1 MNDVIQESEKE
12 LALTVED
19 RGCIDPF
26 RLLSESERRR
36 HLDTYRSHLEAR
48 NGRIGLEDLTLSRRE
63 DFLSALKS
71 DPIESQLELD
81 SDAFYERFEGRGR
94 PNVDARILWLLAV
107 ARANEGES
115 YGAAL
120 ELERFVRQGRQE
132 TDPEQLYVFME
143 EQYHGRLL
151 EECCRTL
158 GLDIRIK
165 SPRLGILVMCRMICY
180 LPDRLRSPL
189 VLCSEAIGTAIFRFL
204 LSRTHLFSDQPEV
217 ESRLRTLLTEI
228 WRDEVLHVAFLRAR
242 MGPTAIRAARRL
254 LPIVVSGLVSAV
266 PELAEQGCGA
276 AELMRGLQR
285 GIEIPPGIEWLSPDL
300 PVPA

>member
-1 MNDVIQESEKE
+1 MKDANHEPQKGIVPTAEG
-12 LALTVED
+12 
-19 RGCIDPF
+19 RGYMDPF

-36 HLDTYRSHLEAR
+36 HLDAYQSHLEVR

-63 DFLSALKS
+63 DFFSALAA
-71 DPIESQLELD
+71 DPIESRLELD

-94 PNVDARILWLLAV
+94 PNVDARILWLLTI

-115 YGAAL
+115 YGVAL

-132 TDPEQLYVFME
+132 SDPEQLYVFME

-158 GLDIRIK
+158 GFDIRIK
-165 SPRLGILVMCRMICY
+165 SPRLGIRLMCRLIYY
-180 LPDRLRSPL
+180 LPEWLRSPL
-189 VLCSEAIGTAIFRFL
+189 VLCSEAVGTAVFGFL
-204 LSRTHLFSDQPEV
+204 LSRSHLFSDQPEL
-217 ESRLRTLLTEI
+217 ESRLRALLTEI

-254 LPIVVSGLVSAV
+254 LPSVVSGLVSAV
-266 PELAEQGCGA
+266 PELAEQGCGG
-276 AELMRGLQR
+276 AELIRDLQR
-285 GIEIPPGIEWLSPDL
+285 GIEIPPSMQWLSPDL